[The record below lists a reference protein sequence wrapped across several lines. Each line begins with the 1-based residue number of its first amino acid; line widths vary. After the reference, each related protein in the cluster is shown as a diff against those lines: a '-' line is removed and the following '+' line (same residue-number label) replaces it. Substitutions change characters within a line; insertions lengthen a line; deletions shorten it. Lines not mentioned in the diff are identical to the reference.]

1 MASVTHF
8 THFYASPTDALSHF
22 MTYSQVLSSWN
33 KYLNGGKLG
42 TWKFSETR
50 YSFENGWDS
59 LLNSDTFLR
68 KGGTYR
74 LLVTETTF
82 FNVRFADNRHSLR
95 NFWLVFCTVSR
106 SFVGTDGSQ
115 LCSLSLSKLSA
126 VGTVVTFTKEQGT
139 VKLERYFLDSGQEEG
154 E

>member
-8 THFYASPTDALSHF
+8 THFYASPTDELSHF

-50 YSFENGWDS
+50 YSWDS

-74 LLVTETTF
+74 LLVPETTF

-95 NFWLVFCTVSR
+95 NFWLVFKNLCLYRWLPPVFAQFVKTKCSR
-106 SFVGTDGSQ
+106 YS
-115 LCSLSLSKLSA
+115 C
-126 VGTVVTFTKEQGT
+126 
-139 VKLERYFLDSGQEEG
+139 YFYKRTRNC
-154 E
+154 